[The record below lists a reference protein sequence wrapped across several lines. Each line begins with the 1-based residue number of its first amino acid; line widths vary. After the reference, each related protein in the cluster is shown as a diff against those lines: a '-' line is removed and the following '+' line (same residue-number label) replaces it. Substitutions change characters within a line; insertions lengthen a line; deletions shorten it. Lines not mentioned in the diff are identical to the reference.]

1 MRRLDFEFLLDLLKE
16 NAGWEFDESQY
27 FIIDKK
33 ISNFIREKGYD
44 SVDDLILELKT
55 GRRPLI
61 AQVVEAM
68 AFSDTAFFRDFDV
81 FYRFQHLLLPL
92 LKEKCRAA
100 KKLNI
105 WSLGCSTGQ
114 ETYSLA
120 IAVNQANKMFA
131 DWDINILGSDLSSLA
146 ISKAQHGSYNNF
158 EIQMG
163 LNAAMILEF
172 FTYDDE
178 QWTIREDIRKM
189 IEFRRYNML
198 EEAIVK
204 SKFEVVFCRNV
215 LRYFSAEHQ
224 DVILQRISEKQPQG
238 GYLYLGKN
246 EHIPAVEKYYYR
258 LDHSSGAYIAKGI
271 GSALNIN
278 SGRLTD
284 EIPEEPAMPSFVR
297 PSSLIR

>member
-1 MRRLDFEFLLDLLKE
+1 MRRLDFEFLLDLPKE

-114 ETYSLA
+114 ETYSIA
-120 IAVNQANKMFA
+120 IAINRANKMFA
-131 DWDINILGSDLSSLA
+131 DWEINILGSDLSSLA

-163 LNAAMILEF
+163 LNAATILEC
-172 FTYDDE
+172 FTYDDD
-178 QWTIREDIRKM
+178 QWTVHEDIRKM

-215 LRYFSAEHQ
+215 LRYFSQEHQ
-224 DVILQRISEKQPQG
+224 DAILQRISEKQPQG

-258 LDHSSGAYIAKGI
+258 LDPSSGAYIAKG
-271 GSALNIN
+271 SSNNLNIN

-284 EIPEEPAMPSFVR
+284 EVPEEPAMPSFVR